1 MKKLPVAGPTYDF
14 KLENIRND
22 IIEQELALCLKKREN
37 VYLDEDVQVKYTA
50 ADGTEY
56 TFGQVTE
63 DTVSLQTDVTTLQ
76 SNFTTLDGEVTANAT
91 AVSGLETR
99 VTSAEGSISSNSTAI
114 TSLQTDLTSAES
126 DIAAN
131 SSAVTTLTSSVSTL
145 DGEVSALS
153 SSVTS
158 LSTTVGSNTTNIST
172 NASSINGIE
181 GKYAVKINN
190 NGHVSGFGLIS
201 TANNATPTSTFTVTA
216 DAFKIVDTSGSATP
230 ASPFEVYTSAR
241 VVDGVTVPAGVYME
255 NANITSAQI
264 KTLDADVITAGTV
277 SADRLSVDGVTIDTS
292 GGNLIVKNGGVDT
305 AQIKD
310 DALSASASAYAG
322 SASVGTS
329 NTTALSTSVSA
340 VFGERFLVVGRV
352 ASITTTNSAHYLD
365 EAIIFL
371 NGVSTAY
378 VYDVNAGT
386 SSTTKGGFT
395 VAGII
400 TATSTGSLPVN
411 IRMRANGG
419 TITCNAI
426 FLNIIRLKK

>member
-1 MKKLPVAGPTYDF
+1 MKKLPVAGPTYDY

-76 SNFTTLDGEVTANAT
+76 SDFTTLDGEVTANAT

-99 VTSAEGSISSNSTAI
+99 VTSAEGSISSNATAI

-145 DGEVSALS
+145 DGNVSALS

-172 NASSINGIE
+172 NASSINGIQ

-255 NANITSAQI
+255 NANITAASI
-264 KTLDADVITAGTV
+264 KTLDVDVINL
-277 SADRLSVDGVTIDTS
+277 DNVTLDTS
-292 GGNLIVKNGGVDT
+292 GGNLIVKNAGIDT
-305 AQIKD
+305 TQIKP
-310 DALSASASAYAG
+310 AAVSGTEYNQG
-322 SASVGTS
+322 SSS
-329 NTTALSTSVSA
+329 NTIASTNTTETTLVQLTVTGASGSSVVTATVIMSHNNGSSIVGSQYRKFNLYLYEGSTVIGGLTNAYVGGYNTPS
-340 VFGERFLVVGRV
+340 FTIKRERNFTGTKTYYLKVQNTGGT
-352 ASITTTNSAHYLD
+352 ASNTLLFYPSITFV
-365 EAIIFL
+365 E
-371 NGVSTAY
+371 
-378 VYDVNAGT
+378 
-386 SSTTKGGFT
+386 
-395 VAGII
+395 
-400 TATSTGSLPVN
+400 
-411 IRMRANGG
+411 
-419 TITCNAI
+419 
-426 FLNIIRLKK
+426 LKR